1 LLATRQEFVRQLP
14 GRLVGMTNDS
24 EGKRGYVL
32 ALQTR
37 EQHIRREKA
46 TSNICTNQGLM
57 ATAAT
62 IYMSLIGPEGFREVG
77 QASFD
82 NAHYL
87 AEQLASIPGVEIAN
101 GSEFF
106 NEFTVTTPVAAAK
119 INEALLQVGIIG
131 GYDLAKV
138 DDSLENALLVA
149 TTELTSRGGMD
160 RFVEIVR
167 STVA

>member
-1 LLATRQEFVRQLP
+1 
-14 GRLVGMTNDS
+14 MTTDS

-77 QASFD
+77 QASYN

-87 AEQLASIPGVEIAN
+87 AEQLTTVPGVSLSN
-101 GSEFF
+101 GGEFF
-106 NEFTVTTPVAAAK
+106 NEFTVTTPVTASK
-119 INEALLQVGIIG
+119 INAALLEAGIIG
-131 GYDLAKV
+131 GYDLGLI
-138 DDSLENALLVA
+138 DDALANSLLLA
-149 TTELTSRGGMD
+149 TTELTSQEGID
-160 RFVEIVR
+160 RLVEVVR
-167 STVA
+167 TTVG